1 MKDARYT
8 VVRKGTSLV
17 LAATLATGMVP
28 AIALAQDAGN
38 GAAPVAVQAENG
50 FVPVEGKVYTVQ
62 VNWLKADSDSSSMMG
77 AYFSTTAKAVYQNGK
92 YAVSLIANENGK
104 NTGVKLISGGSELPY
119 VDNSDGTRT
128 FTVSTLKLDALTF
141 QVTVPG
147 MPFSPSARAVFDA
160 STIDEGVDIPSHEDA
175 FTLYFKGS
183 KYDTSRSFN
192 DKVKVT
198 ASNGSYVVELTAK
211 SLGEGN
217 TLGDVTY
224 QGKKV
229 AKTVNEDGSATYSIP
244 VSSITDTYDITFGY
258 TVNIPNRGTVTNLHP
273 FQLVVGNAAP
283 NVSFVDRTGLTSEIV
298 KAEAVEQGN
307 KTDEAF
313 AALQQAIADA
323 YATVDA
329 ADATDASIAAGAKAI
344 AAAVDAFSTSADKT
358 DPGQD
363 EQIVDKTALNAAI
376 AAAKAIEKGNK
387 TDEAFAVLKEA
398 IATAEKAAA
407 NDKIPQA
414 GVDAVTEQLKAAIE
428 TFNTSKDAETPA
440 PTPSEEETVTTADD
454 FKLVA
459 GKGYALPVAFVNATT
474 GGQSAAASF
483 MEASATV
490 VYADGA
496 YSVTVTPNAQGK
508 QFLTAMTYGGKSAVQ
523 NADGS
528 FTVSGVSAINKD
540 ITVSVTMPAGT
551 VDMGIRLDTSS
562 LPAASGDPV
571 TPDPVT
577 PDPVTPSGNE
587 GSGTATP
594 EATGQ
599 KAEQGFQVGHTYQ
612 VPASWLKHNSTEES
626 MAAKYFGDTAL
637 VRPQSDGTFKV
648 SFSATSEG
656 ANHII
661 SLAYN
666 GSDLAK
672 SGNQYT
678 VSIPK
683 ADSDTVVP
691 ISMTIKEME
700 QLGGGAQVADMH
712 LKLSQAKDLGTGQD
726 NMVASSSKILNQ
738 TSGNAA
744 ASSSKV
750 LSQTGDNAAGV
761 AGAAAAVSLAAAGAA
776 AVARRRGEQR

>member
-1 MKDARYT
+1 MGKVRHT

-28 AIALAQDAGN
+28 ALALAQDAGS
-38 GAAPVAVQAENG
+38 GDALVAEQAENG
-50 FVPVEGKVYTVQ
+50 FTPVEGTVYTVQ
-62 VNWLKADSDSSSMMG
+62 VKWLKADSDSSSMMG

-92 YAVSLIANENGK
+92 YAVSLTANESGK
-104 NTGVKLISGGSELPY
+104 EMGVKLISGGSELPY

-128 FTVSTLKLDALTF
+128 FTVSALKLDALTF
-141 QVTVPG
+141 QVTAPG
-147 MPFSPSARAVFDA
+147 MPMTPSARAVFDT
-160 STIDEGVDIPSHEDA
+160 SSIDEGVDIPPYEDA

-183 KYDTSRSFN
+183 KYDTSRSFS
-192 DKVKVT
+192 DEVKVT
-198 ASNGSYVVELTAK
+198 ASNGSYVIELTAK

-244 VSSITDTYDITFGY
+244 VSSITDTHDITFGY
-258 TVNIPNRGTVTNLHP
+258 TVSIPNRGTMTNLHP
-273 FQLVVGNAAP
+273 FQLVVGNATP

-298 KAEAVEQGN
+298 KAEAVEQGS

-313 AALQQAIADA
+313 SALQQAIADA

-329 ADATDASIAAGAKAI
+329 ADATDASIAAGVKAI
-344 AAAVDAFSTSADKT
+344 TGAVEAFNTSADKA

-363 EQIVDKTALNAAI
+363 EQKVDKTLLNQKI
-376 AAAKAIEKGNK
+376 ADAKAIEQGNK
-387 TDEAFAVLKEA
+387 TDEAFKALQEA

-414 GVDAVTEQLKAAIE
+414 GVDAVTEQLQKAIDA
-428 TFNTSKDAETPA
+428 FNTSKDAEAPA
-440 PTPSEEETVTTADD
+440 PTPSEDQAVTTADG

-459 GKGYALPVAFVNATT
+459 GKEYALPVSFVNATT
-474 GGQSAAASF
+474 GEQSTAANF
-483 MEASATV
+483 MEATATV
-490 VYADGA
+490 SYADGS

-528 FTVSGVSAINKD
+528 FTISGVPAINKD
-540 ITVSVTMPAGT
+540 ITVSVTMPGGT
-551 VDMGIRLDTSS
+551 VDMGVRLDTTS
-562 LPAASGDPV
+562 LPTASGEPV
-571 TPDPVT
+571 TPQPPANNNNGSNGNNDGGATTDP
-577 PDPVTPSGNE
+577 N
-587 GSGTATP
+587 
-594 EATGQ
+594 GQ
-599 KAEQGFQVGHTYQ
+599 QAEQGFQVGHTYQ

-700 QLGGGAQVADMH
+700 QLGGGAQIADMY
-712 LKLSQAKDLGTGQD
+712 LKLSQAKDLGAGQD
-726 NMVASSSKILNQ
+726 NVVASSNKI
-738 TSGNAA
+738 
-744 ASSSKV
+744 
-750 LSQTGDNAAGV
+750 LSQTGDNVAGV
-761 AGAAAAVSLAAAGAA
+761 AGAAAVAAVAAGAA
-776 AVARRRGEQR
+776 VVARRRMQRR

>member
-1 MKDARYT
+1 MGKVRYT

-28 AIALAQDAGN
+28 ALALAQDAGN
-38 GAAPVAVQAENG
+38 GDAPVAVQTKNG
-50 FVPVEGKVYTVQ
+50 FTPVEGTVYTVQ
-62 VNWLKADSDSSSMMG
+62 VKWLKADSDSSSMMG

-92 YAVSLIANENGK
+92 YAVSLTANESGK
-104 NTGVKLISGGSELPY
+104 EMGVKLISGGSELPY
-119 VDNSDGTRT
+119 VDNSDGTRI
-128 FTVSTLKLDALTF
+128 FTVSALKLDALTF
-141 QVTVPG
+141 QVTAPG
-147 MPFSPSARAVFDA
+147 MPMTPSARAVFDT
-160 STIDEGVDIPSHEDA
+160 SSIDEGVDIPPYEDA

-183 KYDTSRSFN
+183 KYDTSRSFS
-192 DKVKVT
+192 DEAKVT
-198 ASNGSYVVELTAK
+198 ASNGSYVIELTAK

-244 VSSITDTYDITFGY
+244 VSSITDTHDITFGY
-258 TVNIPNRGTVTNLHP
+258 TVSIPNRGTMTNLHP
-273 FQLVVGNAAP
+273 FQLVVGNATP

-298 KAEAVEQGN
+298 KAEAVEQGS

-313 AALQQAIADA
+313 SALQQAIADA

-329 ADATDASIAAGAKAI
+329 ADATDASIAAGVKAI
-344 AAAVDAFSTSADKT
+344 TGAVEAFSTSADKA

-363 EQIVDKTALNAAI
+363 EQKVDKTLLNQKI
-376 AAAKAIEKGNK
+376 ADAKAIEQGNK
-387 TDEAFAVLKEA
+387 TDEAFKALQEA

-414 GVDAVTEQLKAAIE
+414 GVDAVTEQLQKAIDA
-428 TFNTSKDAETPA
+428 FNTSKDAEAPA
-440 PTPSEEETVTTADD
+440 PTPSEDQAVTTADG

-459 GKGYALPVAFVNATT
+459 GKEYALPVSFVNATT
-474 GGQSAAASF
+474 GEQSTAANF
-483 MEASATV
+483 MEATATV
-490 VYADGA
+490 SYADGS

-528 FTVSGVSAINKD
+528 FTISGVPAINKD
-540 ITVSVTMPAGT
+540 ITVSVTMPGGT
-551 VDMGIRLDTSS
+551 VDMGVRLDTTS
-562 LPAASGDPV
+562 LPTASGEPV
-571 TPDPVT
+571 TPQPPANNNNGSNGNNDGGATTDP
-577 PDPVTPSGNE
+577 N
-587 GSGTATP
+587 
-594 EATGQ
+594 GQ
-599 KAEQGFQVGHTYQ
+599 QAEQGFQVGHTYQ

-700 QLGGGAQVADMH
+700 QLGGGAQIADMY
-712 LKLSQAKDLGTGQD
+712 LKLSQAKDLGAGQD
-726 NMVASSSKILNQ
+726 NVVASSNKI
-738 TSGNAA
+738 
-744 ASSSKV
+744 
-750 LSQTGDNAAGV
+750 LSQTGDNVAGV
-761 AGAAAAVSLAAAGAA
+761 VGAA
-776 AVARRRGEQR
+776 AVAAVAAGAAVVARRRMQRR

>member
-1 MKDARYT
+1 MSRRYPLASLLGPVCGAWQEADFGIGRNGMGKVRYT

-28 AIALAQDAGN
+28 ALALAQDAGN
-38 GAAPVAVQAENG
+38 GAAPVAAQAENG
-50 FVPVEGKVYTVQ
+50 FTPVEGTVYTVQ
-62 VNWLKADSDSSSMMG
+62 VKWLKADSDSSSMMG

-92 YAVSLIANENGK
+92 YAVSLTANESGK
-104 NTGVKLISGGSELPY
+104 NMGVKLISGGSELPY

-128 FTVSTLKLDALTF
+128 FTVSALKLDALTF

-147 MPFSPSARAVFDA
+147 MPMTPSARAVFDT
-160 STIDEGVDIPSHEDA
+160 SSIGEGVDIPSYEDA

-183 KYDTSRSFN
+183 KYDISRSFS

-198 ASNGSYVVELTAK
+198 ASNGSYIIELTAK

-258 TVNIPNRGTVTNLHP
+258 TVSIPNRGTMTNLHP

-298 KAEAVEQGN
+298 KAEAVEQGS
-307 KTDEAF
+307 KTDKAF
-313 AALQQAIADA
+313 SALQQAIADA

-329 ADATDASIAAGAKAI
+329 ADATDASIAAGVKAI
-344 AAAVDAFSTSADKT
+344 TGAV
-358 DPGQD
+358 
-363 EQIVDKTALNAAI
+363 
-376 AAAKAIEKGNK
+376 
-387 TDEAFAVLKEA
+387 EA
-398 IATAEKAAA
+398 
-407 NDKIPQA
+407 
-414 GVDAVTEQLKAAIE
+414 
-428 TFNTSKDAETPA
+428 FNTSKDAEAPA
-440 PTPSEEETVTTADD
+440 PTPSDDQTVTTADG

-459 GKGYALPVAFVNATT
+459 GKEYALPVSFVNATT
-474 GGQSAAASF
+474 GEQSTAANF
-483 MEASATV
+483 MEATATV
-490 VYADGA
+490 SYADGS

-528 FTVSGVSAINKD
+528 FTISGVPAINKD
-540 ITVSVTMPAGT
+540 ITVSVTMPGGT
-551 VDMGIRLDTSS
+551 VDMGVRLDTTS
-562 LPAASGDPV
+562 LPTASGEPV
-571 TPDPVT
+571 TPQPPVSNNNGSNGNNDGGATTDPN
-577 PDPVTPSGNE
+577 GR
-587 GSGTATP
+587 
-594 EATGQ
+594 Q
-599 KAEQGFQVGHTYQ
+599 AEQGFQVGHTYQ

-700 QLGGGAQVADMH
+700 QLGGGAQIADMH

-726 NMVASSSKILNQ
+726 NAVASSSKIL
-738 TSGNAA
+738 
-744 ASSSKV
+744 
-750 LSQTGDNAAGV
+750 SQTGDNVAGV
-761 AGAAAAVSLAAAGAA
+761 AGVAAVAAVAAGAA
-776 AVARRRGEQR
+776 VVARRRMQRR

>member
-1 MKDARYT
+1 MT
-8 VVRKGTSLV
+8 
-17 LAATLATGMVP
+17 
-28 AIALAQDAGN
+28 
-38 GAAPVAVQAENG
+38 
-50 FVPVEGKVYTVQ
+50 
-62 VNWLKADSDSSSMMG
+62 
-77 AYFSTTAKAVYQNGK
+77 
-92 YAVSLIANENGK
+92 
-104 NTGVKLISGGSELPY
+104 
-119 VDNSDGTRT
+119 
-128 FTVSTLKLDALTF
+128 
-141 QVTVPG
+141 
-147 MPFSPSARAVFDA
+147 PSARAVFDT
-160 STIDEGVDIPSHEDA
+160 SSIDEGVDIPPYEDA

-183 KYDTSRSFN
+183 KYDTSRSFS
-192 DKVKVT
+192 DEVKVT
-198 ASNGSYVVELTAK
+198 ASNGSYVIELTAK

-258 TVNIPNRGTVTNLHP
+258 TVNMGPRGTMTNLHP
-273 FQLVVGNAAP
+273 FQLVVGNATP

-298 KAEAVEQGN
+298 KAEAVEQGS

-313 AALQQAIADA
+313 SALQRAIADA

-329 ADATDASIAAGAKAI
+329 ADATDASIAAGVKAI
-344 AAAVDAFSTSADKT
+344 TGAVEAFNTSADKA

-363 EQIVDKTALNAAI
+363 EQKVDKTLLNQKI
-376 AAAKAIEKGNK
+376 ADAKAIEQGNK
-387 TDEAFAVLKEA
+387 TDEAFKALQEA

-414 GVDAVTEQLKAAIE
+414 GVDAVTEQLQKAIDA
-428 TFNTSKDAETPA
+428 FSTSKDAEAPA
-440 PTPSEEETVTTADD
+440 PTPSDDQAVTTADG

-459 GKGYALPVAFVNATT
+459 GKEYALPVSFINATT
-474 GGQSAAASF
+474 GEQSTAANF
-483 MEASATV
+483 MEATATV
-490 VYADGA
+490 SYADGSYA
-496 YSVTVTPNAQGK
+496 VTVTPNAQGK

-528 FTVSGVSAINKD
+528 FTISGVPAINKD
-540 ITVSVTMPAGT
+540 ITVSVTMPGGT
-551 VDMGIRLDTSS
+551 VDMGVRLDTAS
-562 LPAASGDPV
+562 LPTASGEPV
-571 TPDPVT
+571 TPQPPASNNGSNGNNDGGATTDP
-577 PDPVTPSGNE
+577 N
-587 GSGTATP
+587 
-594 EATGQ
+594 GQ
-599 KAEQGFQVGHTYQ
+599 QAEQGFQVGHTYQ

-656 ANHII
+656 ASHII

-700 QLGGGAQVADMH
+700 QLGGGAQIADMH

-726 NMVASSSKILNQ
+726 NVVASSNKI
-738 TSGNAA
+738 
-744 ASSSKV
+744 
-750 LSQTGDNAAGV
+750 LSQTGDNVAGV
-761 AGAAAAVSLAAAGAA
+761 AATAAVAAVAAGAA
-776 AVARRRGEQR
+776 VVARRRMQRR

>member
-1 MKDARYT
+1 MGKVRYT

-28 AIALAQDAGN
+28 ALALAQDAGS
-38 GAAPVAVQAENG
+38 GDALVAEQAENG
-50 FVPVEGKVYTVQ
+50 FTPVEGTVYTVQ
-62 VNWLKADSDSSSMMG
+62 VKWLKADSDSSSMMG

-92 YAVSLIANENGK
+92 YAVSLTANESGK
-104 NTGVKLISGGSELPY
+104 EMGVKLISGGSELPY

-128 FTVSTLKLDALTF
+128 FTVSALKLDALTF
-141 QVTVPG
+141 QVTAPG
-147 MPFSPSARAVFDA
+147 MPMTPSARAVFDT
-160 STIDEGVDIPSHEDA
+160 SSIDEGVDIPPYEDA

-183 KYDTSRSFN
+183 KYDTSRSFS
-192 DKVKVT
+192 DEVKVI
-198 ASNGSYVVELTAK
+198 ASNGSYVIELTAK

-244 VSSITDTYDITFGY
+244 VSSITETYDITFGY
-258 TVNIPNRGTVTNLHP
+258 TVSIPNRGTMTNLHP
-273 FQLVVGNAAP
+273 FQLVVGNATP

-298 KAEAVEQGN
+298 KAEAVEQGS

-313 AALQQAIADA
+313 SALQRAIADA

-329 ADATDASIAAGAKAI
+329 ADATDASIAAGVKAI
-344 AAAVDAFSTSADKT
+344 TGAVEAFNTSADKA

-363 EQIVDKTALNAAI
+363 EQKVDKTLLNQKI
-376 AAAKAIEKGNK
+376 ADAKAIEQGNK
-387 TDEAFAVLKEA
+387 TDEAFKALQEA

-414 GVDAVTEQLKAAIE
+414 GVDAVTEQLQKAIDA
-428 TFNTSKDAETPA
+428 FSTSKDAEAPA
-440 PTPSEEETVTTADD
+440 PTPSDDQAVTTADG

-459 GKGYALPVAFVNATT
+459 GKEYALPVSFINATT
-474 GGQSAAASF
+474 GEQSTAANF
-483 MEASATV
+483 MEATATV
-490 VYADGA
+490 SYADGSYA
-496 YSVTVTPNAQGK
+496 VTVTPNAQGK
-508 QFLTAMTYGGKSAVQ
+508 QFLTAMTYGGKTAVQ

-528 FTVSGVSAINKD
+528 FTISGVPAINKD
-540 ITVSVTMPAGT
+540 ITVSVTMPGGT
-551 VDMGIRLDTSS
+551 VDMGVRLDTAS
-562 LPAASGDPV
+562 LPTASGEPV
-571 TPDPVT
+571 TPQPPASNNGSNGNNDGGATTDP
-577 PDPVTPSGNE
+577 N
-587 GSGTATP
+587 
-594 EATGQ
+594 GQ
-599 KAEQGFQVGHTYQ
+599 QAEQGFQVGHTYQ

-656 ANHII
+656 ASHII

-700 QLGGGAQVADMH
+700 QLGGGAQIADMH

-726 NMVASSSKILNQ
+726 NVVAFSNKI
-738 TSGNAA
+738 
-744 ASSSKV
+744 
-750 LSQTGDNAAGV
+750 LSQTGDNVAGV
-761 AGAAAAVSLAAAGAA
+761 AGAAAVAAVAAGAA
-776 AVARRRGEQR
+776 VVARRRMQRR

>member
-1 MKDARYT
+1 MGKVRYT

-28 AIALAQDAGN
+28 ALALAQDAGN
-38 GAAPVAVQAENG
+38 GAAPVAAQAENG
-50 FVPVEGKVYTVQ
+50 FTPVEGTVYTVQ
-62 VNWLKADSDSSSMMG
+62 VKWLKADSDSSSMMG

-92 YAVSLIANENGK
+92 YAVSLTANESGK
-104 NTGVKLISGGSELPY
+104 NMGVKLISGGSELPY

-128 FTVSTLKLDALTF
+128 FTVSALKLDALTF

-147 MPFSPSARAVFDA
+147 MPMTPSARAVFDT
-160 STIDEGVDIPSHEDA
+160 SSIDEGVDIPSYEDA

-183 KYDTSRSFN
+183 KYDVSRSFS

-198 ASNGSYVVELTAK
+198 ASNGSYIIELTAK

-258 TVNIPNRGTVTNLHP
+258 TVNMGPRGTMTNLHP
-273 FQLVVGNAAP
+273 FQLVVGNATP

-298 KAEAVEQGN
+298 KAEAVEQGS
-307 KTDEAF
+307 KTDKAF
-313 AALQQAIADA
+313 SALQQAIADA

-329 ADATDASIAAGAKAI
+329 ADATDASIAAGVKAI
-344 AAAVDAFSTSADKT
+344 TGAV
-358 DPGQD
+358 
-363 EQIVDKTALNAAI
+363 
-376 AAAKAIEKGNK
+376 
-387 TDEAFAVLKEA
+387 EA
-398 IATAEKAAA
+398 
-407 NDKIPQA
+407 
-414 GVDAVTEQLKAAIE
+414 
-428 TFNTSKDAETPA
+428 FNTSKVAEAPA
-440 PTPSEEETVTTADD
+440 PTPSEDQTVTTADG

-459 GKGYALPVAFVNATT
+459 GKEYALPVSFVNATT
-474 GGQSAAASF
+474 GERSTAANF
-483 MEASATV
+483 MEATATV
-490 VYADGA
+490 SYADGS

-528 FTVSGVSAINKD
+528 FTISGVPAINKD
-540 ITVSVTMPAGT
+540 ITVSVTMPGGT
-551 VDMGIRLDTSS
+551 VDMGVRLDTTS
-562 LPAASGDPV
+562 LPTASGEPV
-571 TPDPVT
+571 TPQPPANNNNGGNNGGGATTDPN
-577 PDPVTPSGNE
+577 GR
-587 GSGTATP
+587 
-594 EATGQ
+594 Q
-599 KAEQGFQVGHTYQ
+599 AEQGFQVGHTYQ

-700 QLGGGAQVADMH
+700 QLGGGAQIADMH

-726 NMVASSSKILNQ
+726 NAVASSSKIL
-738 TSGNAA
+738 
-744 ASSSKV
+744 
-750 LSQTGDNAAGV
+750 SQTGDNVAGV
-761 AGAAAAVSLAAAGAA
+761 AGAAAVAAVAAGAA
-776 AVARRRGEQR
+776 VVARRRMQRR

>member
-1 MKDARYT
+1 MGKVRYA

-28 AIALAQDAGN
+28 ALALAQDAGS
-38 GAAPVAVQAENG
+38 GDALVAEQAENG
-50 FVPVEGKVYTVQ
+50 FTPVEGTVYTVQ
-62 VNWLKADSDSSSMMG
+62 VKWLKADSDSSSMMG

-92 YAVSLIANENGK
+92 YAVSLTANESGK
-104 NTGVKLISGGSELPY
+104 EMGVKLISGGSELPY

-128 FTVSTLKLDALTF
+128 FTVSALKLDALTF
-141 QVTVPG
+141 QVTAPG
-147 MPFSPSARAVFDA
+147 MPMTPSARAVFDT
-160 STIDEGVDIPSHEDA
+160 SSIDEGVDIPPYEDA

-183 KYDTSRSFN
+183 KYDTSRSFS
-192 DKVKVT
+192 DEVKVT
-198 ASNGSYVVELTAK
+198 ASNGSYVIELTAK

-244 VSSITDTYDITFGY
+244 VSSITDTYGITFGY
-258 TVNIPNRGTVTNLHP
+258 TVSVPNRGTMTNLHP
-273 FQLVVGNAAP
+273 FQLVVGNATP

-298 KAEAVEQGN
+298 KAEAVEQGS

-313 AALQQAIADA
+313 SALQQAIADA

-329 ADATDASIAAGAKAI
+329 ADATDASIAAGVKAI
-344 AAAVDAFSTSADKT
+344 TGAVEAFNTSADKA

-363 EQIVDKTALNAAI
+363 EQKVDKTLLNQKI
-376 AAAKAIEKGNK
+376 ADAKAIEQGNK
-387 TDEAFAVLKEA
+387 TDEAFKALQEA

-414 GVDAVTEQLKAAIE
+414 GVDAVTEQLQKAIDA
-428 TFNTSKDAETPA
+428 FNTSKDAEAPA
-440 PTPSEEETVTTADD
+440 PTPSEDQAVTTADG

-459 GKGYALPVAFVNATT
+459 GKEYALPVSFINATT
-474 GGQSAAASF
+474 GEQSTAANF
-483 MEASATV
+483 MEATATV
-490 VYADGA
+490 SYADGS

-508 QFLTAMTYGGKSAVQ
+508 QFLTAMTYGGKAAVQ

-528 FTVSGVSAINKD
+528 FTISGVPAINKD
-540 ITVSVTMPAGT
+540 ITVSVTMPGGT
-551 VDMGIRLDTSS
+551 VDMGVRLDTTS
-562 LPAASGDPV
+562 LPTASGEPV
-571 TPDPVT
+571 TPQPPANNNGSNGNNDGGATTDP
-577 PDPVTPSGNE
+577 N
-587 GSGTATP
+587 
-594 EATGQ
+594 GQ
-599 KAEQGFQVGHTYQ
+599 QAEQGFQVGHTYQ

-700 QLGGGAQVADMH
+700 QLGGGAQIADMH

-726 NMVASSSKILNQ
+726 NVVASSNKI
-738 TSGNAA
+738 
-744 ASSSKV
+744 
-750 LSQTGDNAAGV
+750 LSQTGDNVAGV
-761 AGAAAAVSLAAAGAA
+761 AGAAAVAAVAAGAA
-776 AVARRRGEQR
+776 VVARRRMQRR

>member
-1 MKDARYT
+1 MGKVRYT

-28 AIALAQDAGN
+28 ALALAQDAGN
-38 GAAPVAVQAENG
+38 GDAPAAVQTENG
-50 FVPVEGKVYTVQ
+50 FTPVEGTVYTVQ
-62 VNWLKADSDSSSMMG
+62 GKWLKADSDSSSMMG

-92 YAVSLIANENGK
+92 YAVSLTANESGK
-104 NTGVKLISGGSELPY
+104 EMGVKLISGGSELPY

-128 FTVSTLKLDALTF
+128 FTVSALKLDALTF
-141 QVTVPG
+141 QVTAPG
-147 MPFSPSARAVFDA
+147 MPMTPSARAVFDT
-160 STIDEGVDIPSHEDA
+160 SSIDEGVDVPPYEDA

-183 KYDTSRSFN
+183 KYDTSRSFS
-192 DKVKVT
+192 DEVKVT
-198 ASNGSYVVELTAK
+198 ASNGSYVIELTAK

-258 TVNIPNRGTVTNLHP
+258 TVNMGPRGTMTNLHP
-273 FQLVVGNAAP
+273 FQLVVGNATP

-298 KAEAVEQGN
+298 KAEAVEQGS

-313 AALQQAIADA
+313 SALQRAIADA

-329 ADATDASIAAGAKAI
+329 ADATDASIAAGVKAI
-344 AAAVDAFSTSADKT
+344 TGAVEAFNTSADKA

-363 EQIVDKTALNAAI
+363 EQKVDKTLLNQKI
-376 AAAKAIEKGNK
+376 ADAKAIEQGNK
-387 TDEAFAVLKEA
+387 TDEAFKALQEA

-414 GVDAVTEQLKAAIE
+414 GVDAVTEQLQKAIDA
-428 TFNTSKDAETPA
+428 FSTSKDAEAPA
-440 PTPSEEETVTTADD
+440 PTPSDDQAVTTADG

-459 GKGYALPVAFVNATT
+459 GKEYALPVSFINATT
-474 GGQSAAASF
+474 GEQSTAANF
-483 MEASATV
+483 MEATATV
-490 VYADGA
+490 SYADGSYA
-496 YSVTVTPNAQGK
+496 VTVTPNAQGK

-528 FTVSGVSAINKD
+528 FTISGVPAINKD
-540 ITVSVTMPAGT
+540 ITVSVTMPGGT
-551 VDMGIRLDTSS
+551 VDMGVRLDTAS
-562 LPAASGDPV
+562 LPTASGEPV
-571 TPDPVT
+571 TPQPPANNNNGSNGNNDGGATTDP
-577 PDPVTPSGNE
+577 N
-587 GSGTATP
+587 
-594 EATGQ
+594 GQ
-599 KAEQGFQVGHTYQ
+599 QVEQGFQVGHTYQ

-700 QLGGGAQVADMH
+700 QLGGGAQIADMH

-726 NMVASSSKILNQ
+726 NVVASSNKI
-738 TSGNAA
+738 
-744 ASSSKV
+744 
-750 LSQTGDNAAGV
+750 LSQTGDNVAGV
-761 AGAAAAVSLAAAGAA
+761 AGAAAVAAVAAGAA
-776 AVARRRGEQR
+776 VVARRRMQRR

>member
-1 MKDARYT
+1 MGKVRYT

-28 AIALAQDAGN
+28 ALALAQDAGN
-38 GAAPVAVQAENG
+38 GAAPVAAQAENG
-50 FVPVEGKVYTVQ
+50 FTPVEGTVYTVQ
-62 VNWLKADSDSSSMMG
+62 VKWLKADSDSSSMMG

-92 YAVSLIANENGK
+92 YAVSLTANESGK
-104 NTGVKLISGGSELPY
+104 NMGVKLISGGSELPY

-128 FTVSTLKLDALTF
+128 FTVSALKLDALTF

-147 MPFSPSARAVFDA
+147 MPMTPSARAVFDT
-160 STIDEGVDIPSHEDA
+160 SSIDEGVDIPSYEDA

-183 KYDTSRSFN
+183 KYDVSRSFS

-198 ASNGSYVVELTAK
+198 ASNGSYIIELTAK

-258 TVNIPNRGTVTNLHP
+258 TVSIPNRGTMTNLHP

-298 KAEAVEQGN
+298 KAEAVEQGS
-307 KTDEAF
+307 KTDKAF
-313 AALQQAIADA
+313 SALQQAIADA

-329 ADATDASIAAGAKAI
+329 ADATDASIAAGVKAI
-344 AAAVDAFSTSADKT
+344 TGAV
-358 DPGQD
+358 
-363 EQIVDKTALNAAI
+363 
-376 AAAKAIEKGNK
+376 
-387 TDEAFAVLKEA
+387 EA
-398 IATAEKAAA
+398 
-407 NDKIPQA
+407 
-414 GVDAVTEQLKAAIE
+414 
-428 TFNTSKDAETPA
+428 FNTSKVAEAPA
-440 PTPSEEETVTTADD
+440 PTPSEDQTVTTADG

-459 GKGYALPVAFVNATT
+459 GKEYALPVSFVNATT
-474 GGQSAAASF
+474 GEQSTAANF
-483 MEASATV
+483 MEATATV
-490 VYADGA
+490 SYADGS

-528 FTVSGVSAINKD
+528 FTISGVPAINKD
-540 ITVSVTMPAGT
+540 ITVSVTMPGGT
-551 VDMGIRLDTSS
+551 VDMGVRLDTTS
-562 LPAASGDPV
+562 LPTASGEPV
-571 TPDPVT
+571 TPQPPANNNNGGNNGGGATTDPN
-577 PDPVTPSGNE
+577 GR
-587 GSGTATP
+587 
-594 EATGQ
+594 Q
-599 KAEQGFQVGHTYQ
+599 AEQGFQVGHTYQ

-700 QLGGGAQVADMH
+700 QLGGGAQIADMH

-726 NMVASSSKILNQ
+726 NAVASSSKIL
-738 TSGNAA
+738 
-744 ASSSKV
+744 
-750 LSQTGDNAAGV
+750 SQTGDNVAGV
-761 AGAAAAVSLAAAGAA
+761 AGVAAVAAVAAGAA
-776 AVARRRGEQR
+776 VVARRRMRRR

>member
-1 MKDARYT
+1 MGKVRYT

-28 AIALAQDAGN
+28 ALALAQDAGN
-38 GAAPVAVQAENG
+38 GDAPVAVQTENG
-50 FVPVEGKVYTVQ
+50 FTPVEGTVYTVQ
-62 VNWLKADSDSSSMMG
+62 VKWLKADSDSSSMMG

-92 YAVSLIANENGK
+92 YAVSLTANESGK
-104 NTGVKLISGGSELPY
+104 EMGVKLISGGSELPY

-128 FTVSTLKLDALTF
+128 FTVSALKLDALTF
-141 QVTVPG
+141 QVTAPG
-147 MPFSPSARAVFDA
+147 MPMTPSARAVFDT
-160 STIDEGVDIPSHEDA
+160 SSIDEGVDIPPYEDA

-183 KYDTSRSFN
+183 KYDTSRSFS
-192 DKVKVT
+192 DEVKMT
-198 ASNGSYVVELTAK
+198 ASNGSYVIELTAK

-244 VSSITDTYDITFGY
+244 VSSITDTHDITFGY
-258 TVNIPNRGTVTNLHP
+258 TVSIPNRGTMTNLHP
-273 FQLVVGNAAP
+273 FQLVVGNATP

-298 KAEAVEQGN
+298 KAEAVEQGS

-313 AALQQAIADA
+313 SALQQAIADA

-329 ADATDASIAAGAKAI
+329 ADATDASIAAAVKAI
-344 AAAVDAFSTSADKT
+344 TGAVEAFNTSADKA

-363 EQIVDKTALNAAI
+363 EQKVDKTLLNQKI
-376 AAAKAIEKGNK
+376 ADAKAIEQGNK
-387 TDEAFAVLKEA
+387 TDEAFKALQEA

-414 GVDAVTEQLKAAIE
+414 GVDAVTEQLKAAID
-428 TFNTSKDAETPA
+428 TFNTSKDAEAPA
-440 PTPSEEETVTTADD
+440 PTPSEEQAVTTTDG

-459 GKGYALPVAFVNATT
+459 GKEYTLPVSFINATT
-474 GGQSAAASF
+474 GEQSTAANF
-483 MEASATV
+483 MEAAATV
-490 VYADGA
+490 SYADGSYA
-496 YSVTVTPNAQGK
+496 VTVTPNAQGK

-528 FTVSGVSAINKD
+528 STISGVPAINKD
-540 ITVSVTMPAGT
+540 ITVSVTMPGGT
-551 VDMGIRLDTSS
+551 VDMGVRLDTTS
-562 LPAASGDPV
+562 LPTASGEPV
-571 TPDPVT
+571 TPQPPANNNNGSNGNNDGGATTDP
-577 PDPVTPSGNE
+577 N
-587 GSGTATP
+587 
-594 EATGQ
+594 GQ
-599 KAEQGFQVGHTYQ
+599 QVEQGFQVGHTYQ

-700 QLGGGAQVADMH
+700 QLGGGAQIADMH

-726 NMVASSSKILNQ
+726 NVVASSNKI
-738 TSGNAA
+738 
-744 ASSSKV
+744 
-750 LSQTGDNAAGV
+750 LSQTGDNV
-761 AGAAAAVSLAAAGAA
+761 ASVAGAA
-776 AVARRRGEQR
+776 AVAAVAAGAAVVARRRMQRR

>member
-1 MKDARYT
+1 MGKVRYT

-28 AIALAQDAGN
+28 ALALAQDAGS
-38 GAAPVAVQAENG
+38 GDALVAEQAENG
-50 FVPVEGKVYTVQ
+50 FTPVEGTVYTVQ
-62 VNWLKADSDSSSMMG
+62 VKWLKADSDSSSMMG

-92 YAVSLIANENGK
+92 YAVSLTANESGK
-104 NTGVKLISGGSELPY
+104 EMGVKLISGGSELPY

-128 FTVSTLKLDALTF
+128 FTVSALKLDALTF
-141 QVTVPG
+141 QVTAPG
-147 MPFSPSARAVFDA
+147 MPMTPSARAVFDT
-160 STIDEGVDIPSHEDA
+160 SSIDEGVDIPPYEDA

-183 KYDTSRSFN
+183 KYDTSRSFS
-192 DKVKVT
+192 DEVKVI
-198 ASNGSYVVELTAK
+198 ASNGSYVIELTAK

-244 VSSITDTYDITFGY
+244 VSSITETYDITFGY
-258 TVNIPNRGTVTNLHP
+258 TVSIPNRGTMTNLHP
-273 FQLVVGNAAP
+273 FQLVVGNATP

-298 KAEAVEQGN
+298 KAEAVEQGS

-313 AALQQAIADA
+313 SALQRAIADA

-329 ADATDASIAAGAKAI
+329 ADATDASIAAGVKAI
-344 AAAVDAFSTSADKT
+344 TGAVEAFNTSADKA

-363 EQIVDKTALNAAI
+363 EQKVDKTLLNQKI
-376 AAAKAIEKGNK
+376 ADAKAIEQGNK
-387 TDEAFAVLKEA
+387 TDEAFKALQEA

-414 GVDAVTEQLKAAIE
+414 GVDAVTEQLQKAIDA
-428 TFNTSKDAETPA
+428 FSTSKDAEAPA
-440 PTPSEEETVTTADD
+440 PTPSDDQAVTTADG

-459 GKGYALPVAFVNATT
+459 GKEYALPVSFINATT
-474 GGQSAAASF
+474 GEQSTAANF
-483 MEASATV
+483 MEATATV
-490 VYADGA
+490 SYADGSYA
-496 YSVTVTPNAQGK
+496 VTVTPNAQGK

-528 FTVSGVSAINKD
+528 FTISGVPAINKD
-540 ITVSVTMPAGT
+540 ITVSVTMPGGT
-551 VDMGIRLDTSS
+551 VDMGVRLDTAS
-562 LPAASGDPV
+562 LPTASGEPV
-571 TPDPVT
+571 TPQPPASNNGSNGNNDGGATTDP
-577 PDPVTPSGNE
+577 N
-587 GSGTATP
+587 
-594 EATGQ
+594 GQ
-599 KAEQGFQVGHTYQ
+599 QAEQGFQVGHTYQ

-626 MAAKYFGDTAL
+626 MAAKYFGGTAL

-700 QLGGGAQVADMH
+700 QLGGGAQIADMH

-726 NMVASSSKILNQ
+726 NVVASSNKI
-738 TSGNAA
+738 
-744 ASSSKV
+744 
-750 LSQTGDNAAGV
+750 LSQTGDNVAGV
-761 AGAAAAVSLAAAGAA
+761 AGAAAVAAVAAGAA
-776 AVARRRGEQR
+776 VVARRRMQRR

>member
-1 MKDARYT
+1 MGKVRYT

-28 AIALAQDAGN
+28 ALALAQDAGN
-38 GAAPVAVQAENG
+38 GDAPAAVQTENG
-50 FVPVEGKVYTVQ
+50 FTPVEGTVYTVQ
-62 VNWLKADSDSSSMMG
+62 VKWLKADSDSSSMMG

-92 YAVSLIANENGK
+92 YAVSLTANESGK
-104 NTGVKLISGGSELPY
+104 EMGVKLISGGSELPY

-128 FTVSTLKLDALTF
+128 FTVSALKLDALTF
-141 QVTVPG
+141 QVTAPG
-147 MPFSPSARAVFDA
+147 MPMTPSARAVFDT
-160 STIDEGVDIPSHEDA
+160 SSIDEGVDVPPYEDA

-183 KYDTSRSFN
+183 KYDTSRSFS
-192 DKVKVT
+192 DEVKVT
-198 ASNGSYVVELTAK
+198 ASNGSYVIELTAK

-258 TVNIPNRGTVTNLHP
+258 TVSIPNRGTMTNLHP
-273 FQLVVGNAAP
+273 FQLVVGNATP

-298 KAEAVEQGN
+298 KAEAVEQGS

-313 AALQQAIADA
+313 SALQQAIADA

-329 ADATDASIAAGAKAI
+329 ADATDASIAAGVKAI
-344 AAAVDAFSTSADKT
+344 TGAVEAFNTSADKA

-363 EQIVDKTALNAAI
+363 EQKVDKTLLNQKI
-376 AAAKAIEKGNK
+376 ADAKAIEQGNK
-387 TDEAFAVLKEA
+387 TDEAFKALQEA

-414 GVDAVTEQLKAAIE
+414 GVDAVTEQLQKAIDAFSI
-428 TFNTSKDAETPA
+428 SKDAEAPA
-440 PTPSEEETVTTADD
+440 PTPSEDQAVTTADG

-459 GKGYALPVAFVNATT
+459 GKEYALPVSFINATT
-474 GGQSAAASF
+474 GEQSTAANF
-483 MEASATV
+483 MEATATV
-490 VYADGA
+490 SYADGS

-528 FTVSGVSAINKD
+528 FTISGVPAINKD
-540 ITVSVTMPAGT
+540 ITVSVTMPGGT
-551 VDMGIRLDTSS
+551 VDMGVRLDTAS
-562 LPAASGDPV
+562 LPTASGEPV
-571 TPDPVT
+571 TPQPPASNNGSNGNNDGGAPTDP
-577 PDPVTPSGNE
+577 N
-587 GSGTATP
+587 
-594 EATGQ
+594 GQ
-599 KAEQGFQVGHTYQ
+599 QAEQGFQVGHTYQ

-656 ANHII
+656 ASHII

-700 QLGGGAQVADMH
+700 QLGGGAQIADMH

-726 NMVASSSKILNQ
+726 NVVASSNKI
-738 TSGNAA
+738 
-744 ASSSKV
+744 
-750 LSQTGDNAAGV
+750 LSQTGDNVAGV
-761 AGAAAAVSLAAAGAA
+761 AGAAAVAAVAAGAA
-776 AVARRRGEQR
+776 VVARRRMQRR

>member
-1 MKDARYT
+1 MGKVRYT

-28 AIALAQDAGN
+28 ALALAQDAGN
-38 GAAPVAVQAENG
+38 GAAPVAAQAENG
-50 FVPVEGKVYTVQ
+50 FTPVEGTVYTVQ
-62 VNWLKADSDSSSMMG
+62 VKWLKADSDSSSMMG

-92 YAVSLIANENGK
+92 YAVSLTANESGK
-104 NTGVKLISGGSELPY
+104 DMGVKLISGGSELPY

-128 FTVSTLKLDALTF
+128 FTVSALKLDALTF

-147 MPFSPSARAVFDA
+147 MPMTPSARAVFDT
-160 STIDEGVDIPSHEDA
+160 SSIDEGVDIPSYEDA

-183 KYDTSRSFN
+183 KYDVSRSFS

-198 ASNGSYVVELTAK
+198 ASNGSYIIELTAK

-258 TVNIPNRGTVTNLHP
+258 TVSIPNRGTMTNLHP

-298 KAEAVEQGN
+298 KAEAVEQGS
-307 KTDEAF
+307 KTDKAF
-313 AALQQAIADA
+313 SALQQAIADA

-329 ADATDASIAAGAKAI
+329 ADATDASIAAGVKAI
-344 AAAVDAFSTSADKT
+344 TGAV
-358 DPGQD
+358 
-363 EQIVDKTALNAAI
+363 
-376 AAAKAIEKGNK
+376 
-387 TDEAFAVLKEA
+387 EA
-398 IATAEKAAA
+398 
-407 NDKIPQA
+407 
-414 GVDAVTEQLKAAIE
+414 
-428 TFNTSKDAETPA
+428 FNTSKDAEAPA
-440 PTPSEEETVTTADD
+440 PTPSEDQTVTTADG

-459 GKGYALPVAFVNATT
+459 GKEYALPVSFINATT
-474 GGQSAAASF
+474 GEQSTAANF
-483 MEASATV
+483 MEATATV
-490 VYADGA
+490 SYADGS

-528 FTVSGVSAINKD
+528 FTISGVPAINKD
-540 ITVSVTMPAGT
+540 ITVSVTMPGGT
-551 VDMGIRLDTSS
+551 VDMGVRLDTTS
-562 LPAASGDPV
+562 LPTASGEPV
-571 TPDPVT
+571 TPQPPANNNNGSNGNNDGGAT
-577 PDPVTPSGNE
+577 PDPNGRQ
-587 GSGTATP
+587 A
-594 EATGQ
+594 
-599 KAEQGFQVGHTYQ
+599 KQGFQVGHTYQ

-656 ANHII
+656 ASHII

-700 QLGGGAQVADMH
+700 QLGGGAQIADMH

-726 NMVASSSKILNQ
+726 NAVASSSKIL
-738 TSGNAA
+738 
-744 ASSSKV
+744 
-750 LSQTGDNAAGV
+750 SQTGDNVAGV
-761 AGAAAAVSLAAAGAA
+761 AGAAAVAAVAAGAA
-776 AVARRRGEQR
+776 VVARRRMQRR

>member
-1 MKDARYT
+1 MGKVRYK

-28 AIALAQDAGN
+28 ALALAQDAGN
-38 GAAPVAVQAENG
+38 GDAPVAVQTENG
-50 FVPVEGKVYTVQ
+50 FTPVEGTVYTVQ
-62 VNWLKADSDSSSMMG
+62 VKWLKADSDSSSMMG

-92 YAVSLIANENGK
+92 YAVSLTANESGK
-104 NTGVKLISGGSELPY
+104 EMGVKLISGGSELPY

-128 FTVSTLKLDALTF
+128 FTVSALKLDALTF
-141 QVTVPG
+141 QVTAPG
-147 MPFSPSARAVFDA
+147 MPMTPSARAAFDT
-160 STIDEGVDIPSHEDA
+160 SSIDEGVDIPPYEDA

-183 KYDTSRSFN
+183 KYDTSRSFS
-192 DKVKVT
+192 DEVKVT
-198 ASNGSYVVELTAK
+198 ASNGSYVIELTAK

-244 VSSITDTYDITFGY
+244 VSSITDTHDITFGY
-258 TVNIPNRGTVTNLHP
+258 TVSIPNRGTMTNLHP
-273 FQLVVGNAAP
+273 FQLVVGNATP

-298 KAEAVEQGN
+298 KAEAVEQGS

-313 AALQQAIADA
+313 SALQQAIADA

-329 ADATDASIAAGAKAI
+329 ADATDASIAAAVKAI
-344 AAAVDAFSTSADKT
+344 TGAVEAFNTSADKA

-363 EQIVDKTALNAAI
+363 EQKVDKTLLNQKI
-376 AAAKAIEKGNK
+376 ADAKAIEQGNK
-387 TDEAFAVLKEA
+387 TDEAFKALQEA

-414 GVDAVTEQLKAAIE
+414 GVDAVTEQLKAAID
-428 TFNTSKDAETPA
+428 TFNTSKDAEAPA
-440 PTPSEEETVTTADD
+440 PTPSEEQAVTTTDG

-459 GKGYALPVAFVNATT
+459 GKEYTLPVSFINATT
-474 GGQSAAASF
+474 GEQSTAANF
-483 MEASATV
+483 MEAAATV
-490 VYADGA
+490 SYADGSYA
-496 YSVTVTPNAQGK
+496 VTVTPNAQGK

-528 FTVSGVSAINKD
+528 FTISGVPAINKD
-540 ITVSVTMPAGT
+540 ITVSVTMPGGT
-551 VDMGIRLDTSS
+551 VDMGVRLDTTS
-562 LPAASGDPV
+562 LPTASGEPV
-571 TPDPVT
+571 TPQPPANNNNGSNGNNDGGATTDP
-577 PDPVTPSGNE
+577 N
-587 GSGTATP
+587 
-594 EATGQ
+594 GQ
-599 KAEQGFQVGHTYQ
+599 QVEQGFQVGHTYQ

-700 QLGGGAQVADMH
+700 QLGGGAQIADMH

-726 NMVASSSKILNQ
+726 NVVASSNKI
-738 TSGNAA
+738 
-744 ASSSKV
+744 
-750 LSQTGDNAAGV
+750 LSQTGDNVAGV
-761 AGAAAAVSLAAAGAA
+761 AGAAAVAAVAAGAA
-776 AVARRRGEQR
+776 VVARRRMQRR

>member
-1 MKDARYT
+1 MGKVRYT

-28 AIALAQDAGN
+28 ALALAQDAGS
-38 GAAPVAVQAENG
+38 GDAPVAVQAENG
-50 FVPVEGKVYTVQ
+50 FTPVEGTVYTVQ
-62 VNWLKADSDSSSMMG
+62 VKWLKADSDSSSMMG

-92 YAVSLIANENGK
+92 YAVSLTANESGK
-104 NTGVKLISGGSELPY
+104 EMGVKLISGGSELPY

-128 FTVSTLKLDALTF
+128 FTVSALKLDALTF
-141 QVTVPG
+141 QVTAPG
-147 MPFSPSARAVFDA
+147 MPMTPSARAVFDT
-160 STIDEGVDIPSHEDA
+160 SSINEGVDIPPYEDA

-183 KYDTSRSFN
+183 KYDTSRSFSDN
-192 DKVKVT
+192 VKVT
-198 ASNGSYVVELTAK
+198 ASNGSYVIELTAK

-258 TVNIPNRGTVTNLHP
+258 TVNMGPRGAVTNLHP
-273 FQLVVGNAAP
+273 FQLVVGNATP

-298 KAEAVEQGN
+298 KAEAVEQGS

-313 AALQQAIADA
+313 SALQQAIADA

-329 ADATDASIAAGAKAI
+329 ADATDASIAAGVKAI
-344 AAAVDAFSTSADKT
+344 TGAVEAFNTSADKA

-363 EQIVDKTALNAAI
+363 EQKVDKTALNKAI
-376 AAAKAIEKGNK
+376 AAAKAIEQGNK
-387 TDEAFAVLKEA
+387 TDEAFKALQEA
-398 IATAEKAAA
+398 IAAAEKAAA

-414 GVDAVTEQLKAAIE
+414 GVAGATEQLQKAIDA
-428 TFNTSKDAETPA
+428 FNTSKDAEAPA
-440 PTPSEEETVTTADD
+440 PTPSEEQAVTTADG

-459 GKGYALPVAFVNATT
+459 GKEYTLPVSFINATT
-474 GGQSAAASF
+474 GEQSTAANF
-483 MEASATV
+483 MEATATIS
-490 VYADGA
+490 YADGS

-508 QFLTAMTYGGKSAVQ
+508 QFLTAMTYAGKAAVQ

-528 FTVSGVSAINKD
+528 FTISGVPAINKD
-540 ITVSVTMPAGT
+540 ITVSVTMPGGT
-551 VDMGIRLDTSS
+551 VDMGVRLDTTS
-562 LPAASGDPV
+562 LPTASGEPV
-571 TPDPVT
+571 TPQP
-577 PDPVTPSGNE
+577 PANNNNGSNGND
-587 GSGTATP
+587 GNGGAT
-594 EATGQ
+594 TDSNGQ
-599 KAEQGFQVGHTYQ
+599 QADQGFQVGHTYQ

-700 QLGGGAQVADMH
+700 QLGGGAQIADMH

-726 NMVASSSKILNQ
+726 NVVASSNKIL
-738 TSGNAA
+738 
-744 ASSSKV
+744 SK
-750 LSQTGDNAAGV
+750 TGDNVAGV
-761 AGAAAAVSLAAAGAA
+761 AGAAAVAAVAAGAA
-776 AVARRRGEQR
+776 VVARRRMQRR

>member
-1 MKDARYT
+1 MGKVRYT

-28 AIALAQDAGN
+28 ALALAQDAGN
-38 GAAPVAVQAENG
+38 GAAPVAAQAENG
-50 FVPVEGKVYTVQ
+50 FTPVEGTVYTVQ
-62 VNWLKADSDSSSMMG
+62 VKWLKADSDSSSMMG

-92 YAVSLIANENGK
+92 YAVSLTANESGK
-104 NTGVKLISGGSELPY
+104 NMGVKLISGGSELPY

-128 FTVSTLKLDALTF
+128 FTVSALKLDALTF

-147 MPFSPSARAVFDA
+147 MPMTPSARAVFDT
-160 STIDEGVDIPSHEDA
+160 SSIDEGVDIPSYEDA

-183 KYDTSRSFN
+183 KYDVSRSFS

-198 ASNGSYVVELTAK
+198 ASNGSYIIELTAK

-258 TVNIPNRGTVTNLHP
+258 TVSIPNRGTMTNLHP

-298 KAEAVEQGN
+298 KAEAVEQGS
-307 KTDEAF
+307 KTDKAF
-313 AALQQAIADA
+313 SALQQAIADA

-329 ADATDASIAAGAKAI
+329 ADATDASIAAGVKAI
-344 AAAVDAFSTSADKT
+344 TGAV
-358 DPGQD
+358 
-363 EQIVDKTALNAAI
+363 
-376 AAAKAIEKGNK
+376 
-387 TDEAFAVLKEA
+387 EA
-398 IATAEKAAA
+398 
-407 NDKIPQA
+407 
-414 GVDAVTEQLKAAIE
+414 
-428 TFNTSKDAETPA
+428 FNTSKVAEAPA
-440 PTPSEEETVTTADD
+440 PTPSEDQTVTTADG

-459 GKGYALPVAFVNATT
+459 GKEYALPVSFINATT
-474 GGQSAAASF
+474 GEQSTAANF
-483 MEASATV
+483 MEATATV
-490 VYADGA
+490 SYADGS

-528 FTVSGVSAINKD
+528 FTISGVPAINKD
-540 ITVSVTMPAGT
+540 ITVSVTMPGGT
-551 VDMGIRLDTSS
+551 VDMGVRLDTTS
-562 LPAASGDPV
+562 LPTASGEPV
-571 TPDPVT
+571 TPQPPANNNNGGNNGGGATTDPN
-577 PDPVTPSGNE
+577 GR
-587 GSGTATP
+587 
-594 EATGQ
+594 Q
-599 KAEQGFQVGHTYQ
+599 AEQGFQVGHTYQ

-700 QLGGGAQVADMH
+700 QLGGGAQIADMH

-726 NMVASSSKILNQ
+726 NAVASSSKIL
-738 TSGNAA
+738 
-744 ASSSKV
+744 
-750 LSQTGDNAAGV
+750 SQTGDNVAGV
-761 AGAAAAVSLAAAGAA
+761 AGVAAVAAVAAGAA
-776 AVARRRGEQR
+776 VVARRRMQRR

>member
-1 MKDARYT
+1 MGKARYT

-28 AIALAQDAGN
+28 AIALAQDAGS
-38 GAAPVAVQAENG
+38 GDASVAVQAENG
-50 FVPVEGKVYTVQ
+50 FAPVEGKVYTVQ
-62 VNWLKADSDSSSMMG
+62 VKWLKADSDSSSMMG
-77 AYFSTTAKAVYQNGK
+77 AYFSTTAKAVYQNGT
-92 YAVSLIANENGK
+92 YVVSLTANESGK
-104 NTGVKLISGGSELPY
+104 EMGVKLLSGGSELPY

-128 FTVSTLKLDALTF
+128 FTVNTLKLDALTF
-141 QVTVPG
+141 QVTAPG
-147 MPFSPSARAVFDA
+147 MPMTPSARAVFDT
-160 STIDEGVDIPSHEDA
+160 STIDEGVDIPSYKDA

-198 ASNGSYVVELTAK
+198 ASNGSYVIELTAK

-224 QGKKV
+224 RGKKV
-229 AKTVNEDGSATYSIP
+229 AKTVNEDGSVTYSIP
-244 VSSITDTYDITFGY
+244 VSIITDTYDITFGY
-258 TVNIPNRGTVTNLHP
+258 TVSIPNRGAMTNLHP
-273 FQLVVGNAAP
+273 FQLVVGDAAP
-283 NVSFVDRTGLTSEIV
+283 SVSFVDRTSLTSEIV
-298 KAEAVEQGN
+298 KAEAVEQGS

-313 AALQQAIADA
+313 ATLQQAIADA

-329 ADATDASIAAGAKAI
+329 AGATDASIAAGVNAI
-344 AAAVDAFSTSADKT
+344 TTAVETFSASADKI

-363 EQIVDKTALNAAI
+363 EQKADKTALNVAI
-376 AAAKAIEKGNK
+376 TAAKAIKQGKK
-387 TDEAFAVLKEA
+387 TDKAFADLKEA

-407 NDKIPQA
+407 NDKISQA

-428 TFNTSKDAETPA
+428 TFNASKDAETPA
-440 PTPSEEETVTTADD
+440 PTPSEEETVTTADG

-459 GKGYALPVAFVNATT
+459 GKEYTLPVSFINATT
-474 GGQSAAASF
+474 GEQSTAANF
-483 MEASATV
+483 MEATATV
-490 VYADGA
+490 SYADGS

-528 FTVSGVSAINKD
+528 FTISGVPAIDKD
-540 ITVSVTMPAGT
+540 ITVSVTMPGGT
-551 VDMGIRLDTSS
+551 VDMGVRLDTSS
-562 LPAASGDPV
+562 LPTASGEPV
-571 TPDPVT
+571 TPQPPAGNNNGGNDGNGGATTDP
-577 PDPVTPSGNE
+577 N
-587 GSGTATP
+587 
-594 EATGQ
+594 GQ
-599 KAEQGFQVGHTYQ
+599 QAEQGFQVGHTYQ

-700 QLGGGAQVADMH
+700 QLGGGAQIADMH

-726 NMVASSSKILNQ
+726 NVVASSSKIL
-738 TSGNAA
+738 
-744 ASSSKV
+744 
-750 LSQTGDNAAGV
+750 SQTGDNVAGV
-761 AGAAAAVSLAAAGAA
+761 AGAAAVVAVAAGAA
-776 AVARRRGEQR
+776 VVARRRMQRR

>member
-1 MKDARYT
+1 MGKVRYT

-28 AIALAQDAGN
+28 ALALAQDAGN
-38 GAAPVAVQAENG
+38 GDAPVAVQTENG
-50 FVPVEGKVYTVQ
+50 FTPVEGTVYTVQ
-62 VNWLKADSDSSSMMG
+62 VKWLKGDSDSSSMMG

-92 YAVSLIANENGK
+92 YAVSLTANESGK
-104 NTGVKLISGGSELPY
+104 EMGVKLISGGSELPY

-128 FTVSTLKLDALTF
+128 FTVSALKLDALTF
-141 QVTVPG
+141 QVTAPG
-147 MPFSPSARAVFDA
+147 MPMTPSARAVFDT
-160 STIDEGVDIPSHEDA
+160 SSIDEGVDIPPYEDA

-183 KYDTSRSFN
+183 KYDTSRSFS
-192 DKVKVT
+192 DEVKVT
-198 ASNGSYVVELTAK
+198 ASNGSYVIELTAK

-244 VSSITDTYDITFGY
+244 VPSITDTHDITFGY
-258 TVNIPNRGTVTNLHP
+258 TVSIPNRGTMTNLHP
-273 FQLVVGNAAP
+273 FQLVVGNATP

-298 KAEAVEQGN
+298 KAEAVEQGS

-313 AALQQAIADA
+313 SALQQAIADA

-329 ADATDASIAAGAKAI
+329 ADATDASIAAGVKAI
-344 AAAVDAFSTSADKT
+344 TGAVEAFNTSADKA
-358 DPGQD
+358 DSGQD
-363 EQIVDKTALNAAI
+363 EQKVDKTLLNQKI
-376 AAAKAIEKGNK
+376 ADAKAIEQGNK
-387 TDEAFAVLKEA
+387 TDEAFKALQEA

-414 GVDAVTEQLKAAIE
+414 GVDAVTEQLQKAIDA
-428 TFNTSKDAETPA
+428 FNTSKDAKAPA
-440 PTPSEEETVTTADD
+440 PTPSEDQAVTTADG

-459 GKGYALPVAFVNATT
+459 GKEYALPVSFINATT
-474 GGQSAAASF
+474 GEQSTAANF
-483 MEASATV
+483 MEATATV
-490 VYADGA
+490 SYADGS

-528 FTVSGVSAINKD
+528 FTISGVPAINKD
-540 ITVSVTMPAGT
+540 ITVSVTMPGGT
-551 VDMGIRLDTSS
+551 VDMGVRLDTAS
-562 LPAASGDPV
+562 LPTASGEPV
-571 TPDPVT
+571 TPQPPANNNNGSNGNNDGGATTDP
-577 PDPVTPSGNE
+577 N
-587 GSGTATP
+587 
-594 EATGQ
+594 GQ
-599 KAEQGFQVGHTYQ
+599 QAEQGFQVGHTYQ

-700 QLGGGAQVADMH
+700 QLGGGAQIADMH

-726 NMVASSSKILNQ
+726 NVVASSNKI
-738 TSGNAA
+738 
-744 ASSSKV
+744 
-750 LSQTGDNAAGV
+750 LSQTGDNVAGV
-761 AGAAAAVSLAAAGAA
+761 AGAAVVAAVAAGAA
-776 AVARRRGEQR
+776 VVARRRMQRR

>member
-1 MKDARYT
+1 MGKVRYT

-28 AIALAQDAGN
+28 ALALAQDAGN
-38 GAAPVAVQAENG
+38 GDAPAAVQTENG
-50 FVPVEGKVYTVQ
+50 FTPVEGTVYTVQ
-62 VNWLKADSDSSSMMG
+62 VKWLKADSDSSSMMG

-92 YAVSLIANENGK
+92 YAVSLTANESGK
-104 NTGVKLISGGSELPY
+104 EMGVKLISGGSELPY

-128 FTVSTLKLDALTF
+128 FTVSALKLDALTF
-141 QVTVPG
+141 QVTAPG
-147 MPFSPSARAVFDA
+147 MPMTPSARAVFDT
-160 STIDEGVDIPSHEDA
+160 SSIDEGVDVPPYEDA

-183 KYDTSRSFN
+183 KYDTSRSFS
-192 DKVKVT
+192 DEVKVT
-198 ASNGSYVVELTAK
+198 ASNGSYVIELTAK

-258 TVNIPNRGTVTNLHP
+258 TVSVPNRGTMTNLHP
-273 FQLVVGNAAP
+273 FQLVVGNATP

-298 KAEAVEQGN
+298 KAEAVEQGS

-313 AALQQAIADA
+313 SALQRAIADA

-329 ADATDASIAAGAKAI
+329 ADATDASIAAGVKAI
-344 AAAVDAFSTSADKT
+344 TGAVEAFNTSADKA

-363 EQIVDKTALNAAI
+363 EQKVDKTLLNQKI
-376 AAAKAIEKGNK
+376 ADAKAIEQGNK
-387 TDEAFAVLKEA
+387 TDEAFKALQEA

-414 GVDAVTEQLKAAIE
+414 GVDAVTEQLKAAID
-428 TFNTSKDAETPA
+428 TFNTSKDAEAPA
-440 PTPSEEETVTTADD
+440 PTPSEEQAVTTTDG

-459 GKGYALPVAFVNATT
+459 GKEYALPVSFINATT
-474 GGQSAAASF
+474 GEQSTAANF
-483 MEASATV
+483 MEATATV
-490 VYADGA
+490 SYADGS

-528 FTVSGVSAINKD
+528 FTISGVPAINKD
-540 ITVSVTMPAGT
+540 ITVSVTMPGGT
-551 VDMGIRLDTSS
+551 VDMGVRLDTAS
-562 LPAASGDPV
+562 LPTASGEPV
-571 TPDPVT
+571 TPQPPASNNGSNGNNDGGATTDP
-577 PDPVTPSGNE
+577 N
-587 GSGTATP
+587 
-594 EATGQ
+594 GQ
-599 KAEQGFQVGHTYQ
+599 QAEQGFQVGHTYQ

-656 ANHII
+656 ASHII

-700 QLGGGAQVADMH
+700 QLGGGAQIADMH

-726 NMVASSSKILNQ
+726 NVVASSNKI
-738 TSGNAA
+738 
-744 ASSSKV
+744 
-750 LSQTGDNAAGV
+750 LSQTGDNVAGV
-761 AGAAAAVSLAAAGAA
+761 AGAAAVAAVAAGAA
-776 AVARRRGEQR
+776 VVARRRMQRR

>member
-1 MKDARYT
+1 MGKARYT

-17 LAATLATGMVP
+17 LAATLATGVVP
-28 AIALAQDAGN
+28 AIALAQDAGS
-38 GAAPVAVQAENG
+38 GDASVAAQAENG
-50 FVPVEGKVYTVQ
+50 FAPVEGKVYTVQ
-62 VNWLKADSDSSSMMG
+62 VKWLKADSDSSSMMG
-77 AYFSTTAKAVYQNGK
+77 AYFSTTAKAVYQNGT
-92 YAVSLIANENGK
+92 YVVSLTANESGK
-104 NTGVKLISGGSELPY
+104 EMGVKLLSGGSELPY

-128 FTVSTLKLDALTF
+128 FTVNALKLDALTF
-141 QVTVPG
+141 QVTAPG
-147 MPFSPSARAVFDA
+147 MPMTPSARAVFDT
-160 STIDEGVDIPSHEDA
+160 STIDEGVDIPSYEDA

-183 KYDTSRSFN
+183 KYDASRSFS

-198 ASNGSYVVELTAK
+198 ASNGSYIIELTAK

-258 TVNIPNRGTVTNLHP
+258 TVSIPNRGTMTNLHP
-273 FQLVVGNAAP
+273 FQLVVGNATP
-283 NVSFVDRTGLTSEIV
+283 NVSFVDRTGLASEIV
-298 KAEAVEQGN
+298 KAEAVEQGS
-307 KTDEAF
+307 KTNEAF
-313 AALQQAIADA
+313 SALQLAIADA

-329 ADATDASIAAGAKAI
+329 ADATDASITAGVNAI
-344 AAAVDAFSTSADKT
+344 TAAVETFNTSADKT

-363 EQIVDKTALNAAI
+363 EQKVDKTALNEAI
-376 AAAKAIEKGNK
+376 VAAKAIEQGKK
-387 TDEAFAVLKEA
+387 TDKAFADLQEA
-398 IATAEKAAA
+398 IATAEEAAA

-414 GVDAVTEQLKAAIE
+414 GVDAVTKQLKEAIE

-440 PTPSEEETVTTADD
+440 PTPSEEETVTTADG

-459 GKGYALPVAFVNATT
+459 GKEYTLPVSFINAAT
-474 GGQSAAASF
+474 GEQSTAANF
-483 MEASATV
+483 MEATATV
-490 VYADGA
+490 SYADGS

-508 QFLTAMTYGGKSAVQ
+508 QFLTAMTYEGKAAAQ

-528 FTVSGVSAINKD
+528 FTISGVSAIDKD
-540 ITVSVTMPAGT
+540 ITVGVTMPGGT
-551 VDMGIRLDTSS
+551 VDMGVRLDTSS
-562 LPAASGDPV
+562 LPTTSGEPV
-571 TPDPVT
+571 TPQPPANNNGNNNGGNNDGNGGATTDP
-577 PDPVTPSGNE
+577 N
-587 GSGTATP
+587 
-594 EATGQ
+594 GQ
-599 KAEQGFQVGHTYQ
+599 QAEQGFQVGHTYQ

-700 QLGGGAQVADMH
+700 QLGGGAQIADMH

-726 NMVASSSKILNQ
+726 NAVASSSKIL
-738 TSGNAA
+738 
-744 ASSSKV
+744 
-750 LSQTGDNAAGV
+750 SQTGDNVAGV
-761 AGAAAAVSLAAAGAA
+761 AGAAAVAAMAAGAA
-776 AVARRRGEQR
+776 VVARRRMQRR

>member
-1 MKDARYT
+1 MGKVRYT

-28 AIALAQDAGN
+28 ALALAQDAGN
-38 GAAPVAVQAENG
+38 GTAPVAAQAENG
-50 FVPVEGKVYTVQ
+50 FTPVEGTVYAVQ
-62 VNWLKADSDSSSMMG
+62 VKWLKADSDSSSMMG

-92 YAVSLIANENGK
+92 YAVSLTANESGK
-104 NTGVKLISGGSELPY
+104 NMGVKLISGGSELPY

-128 FTVSTLKLDALTF
+128 FTVSALKLDALTF

-147 MPFSPSARAVFDA
+147 MPMTPSARAVFDT
-160 STIDEGVDIPSHEDA
+160 SSIDEGVDIPSYEDA

-183 KYDTSRSFN
+183 KYDVSRSFS

-198 ASNGSYVVELTAK
+198 ASNGSYIIELTAK

-258 TVNIPNRGTVTNLHP
+258 TVNMGPRGTMTNLHP
-273 FQLVVGNAAP
+273 FQLVVGNATP

-298 KAEAVEQGN
+298 KAEAVEQGS
-307 KTDEAF
+307 KTDKAF
-313 AALQQAIADA
+313 SALQQAIADA

-329 ADATDASIAAGAKAI
+329 ADATDASIAAGVKAI
-344 AAAVDAFSTSADKT
+344 TGAV
-358 DPGQD
+358 
-363 EQIVDKTALNAAI
+363 
-376 AAAKAIEKGNK
+376 KA
-387 TDEAFAVLKEA
+387 
-398 IATAEKAAA
+398 
-407 NDKIPQA
+407 
-414 GVDAVTEQLKAAIE
+414 
-428 TFNTSKDAETPA
+428 FNTSKDAEAPA
-440 PTPSEEETVTTADD
+440 PTPSEDQTVTTADG

-459 GKGYALPVAFVNATT
+459 GKEYALPVSFVNATT
-474 GGQSAAASF
+474 GEQSTAANF
-483 MEASATV
+483 MEATATV
-490 VYADGA
+490 SYADGS

-528 FTVSGVSAINKD
+528 FTISGVPAINKD
-540 ITVSVTMPAGT
+540 ITVSVTMPGGT
-551 VDMGIRLDTSS
+551 VDMGVRLDTTS
-562 LPAASGDPV
+562 LPTASGEPV
-571 TPDPVT
+571 TPQPPANNNNGSNDGGATTDPN
-577 PDPVTPSGNE
+577 GRQ
-587 GSGTATP
+587 A
-594 EATGQ
+594 
-599 KAEQGFQVGHTYQ
+599 KQGFQVGHTYQ

-683 ADSDTVVP
+683 ADSDIVVP
-691 ISMTIKEME
+691 VSMTIKEME
-700 QLGGGAQVADMH
+700 QLGGGAQIADMH

-726 NMVASSSKILNQ
+726 NAVASSSKIL
-738 TSGNAA
+738 
-744 ASSSKV
+744 SK
-750 LSQTGDNAAGV
+750 TGDNVAGV
-761 AGAAAAVSLAAAGAA
+761 AGAAAVAAVAAGAA
-776 AVARRRGEQR
+776 VVARRRMQRR

>member
-1 MKDARYT
+1 MGKVRYT

-28 AIALAQDAGN
+28 ALALAQDAGN
-38 GAAPVAVQAENG
+38 GAAPVAAQAENG
-50 FVPVEGKVYTVQ
+50 FTPVEGTVYTVQ
-62 VNWLKADSDSSSMMG
+62 VKWLKADSDSSSMMG

-92 YAVSLIANENGK
+92 YAVSLTANESGK
-104 NTGVKLISGGSELPY
+104 NMGVKLISGGSELPY

-128 FTVSTLKLDALTF
+128 FTVSALKLDALTF

-147 MPFSPSARAVFDA
+147 MPMTPSARAVFDT
-160 STIDEGVDIPSHEDA
+160 SSIDEGVDIPSYEDA

-183 KYDTSRSFN
+183 KYDVSRSFS

-198 ASNGSYVVELTAK
+198 ASNGSYIIELTAK

-258 TVNIPNRGTVTNLHP
+258 TVSIPNRGTMTNLHP

-283 NVSFVDRTGLTSEIV
+283 NVSFVDRTGLTLEIV
-298 KAEAVEQGN
+298 KAEAVEQGS
-307 KTDEAF
+307 KTDKAF
-313 AALQQAIADA
+313 SALQQAIADA

-329 ADATDASIAAGAKAI
+329 ADATDASIAAGVKAI
-344 AAAVDAFSTSADKT
+344 TAAVDAF
-358 DPGQD
+358 
-363 EQIVDKTALNAAI
+363 NA
-376 AAAKAIEKGNK
+376 
-387 TDEAFAVLKEA
+387 
-398 IATAEKAAA
+398 
-407 NDKIPQA
+407 
-414 GVDAVTEQLKAAIE
+414 
-428 TFNTSKDAETPA
+428 SKDAEAPA
-440 PTPSEEETVTTADD
+440 PTPSEDQTVTTADG

-459 GKGYALPVAFVNATT
+459 GKEYALPVSFINATT
-474 GGQSAAASF
+474 GEQSTAANF
-483 MEASATV
+483 MEATATV
-490 VYADGA
+490 SYADGS

-528 FTVSGVSAINKD
+528 FTISGVPAINKD
-540 ITVSVTMPAGT
+540 ITVSVTMPGGT
-551 VDMGIRLDTSS
+551 VDMGVRLDTTS
-562 LPAASGDPV
+562 LPTASGEPV
-571 TPDPVT
+571 TPQPPANNNNGNNDGGATTDPN
-577 PDPVTPSGNE
+577 GR
-587 GSGTATP
+587 
-594 EATGQ
+594 Q
-599 KAEQGFQVGHTYQ
+599 AEQGFQVGHTYQ

-656 ANHII
+656 ASHII

-700 QLGGGAQVADMH
+700 QLGGGAQIADMH

-726 NMVASSSKILNQ
+726 NAVASSSKIL
-738 TSGNAA
+738 
-744 ASSSKV
+744 
-750 LSQTGDNAAGV
+750 SQTGDNVAGV
-761 AGAAAAVSLAAAGAA
+761 AGVAAVAAVAAGAA
-776 AVARRRGEQR
+776 VVARRRMQRR

>member
-1 MKDARYT
+1 MGKVRYT

-28 AIALAQDAGN
+28 ALALAQDVGN
-38 GAAPVAVQAENG
+38 GDAPVAVQTENG
-50 FVPVEGKVYTVQ
+50 FTPVEGTVYTVQ
-62 VNWLKADSDSSSMMG
+62 VKWLKADSDSSSMMG

-92 YAVSLIANENGK
+92 YAVSLTANESGK
-104 NTGVKLISGGSELPY
+104 EMGVKLISGGSELPY

-128 FTVSTLKLDALTF
+128 FTVSALKLDALTF
-141 QVTVPG
+141 QVTAPG
-147 MPFSPSARAVFDA
+147 MPMTPSARAAFDT
-160 STIDEGVDIPSHEDA
+160 SSIDEGVDIPPYEDA

-183 KYDTSRSFN
+183 KYDTSRSFS
-192 DKVKVT
+192 DEVKVA
-198 ASNGSYVVELTAK
+198 ASNGSYVIELTAK

-244 VSSITDTYDITFGY
+244 VSSITDTHDITFGY
-258 TVNIPNRGTVTNLHP
+258 TVSIPNRGTMTNLHP
-273 FQLVVGNAAP
+273 FQLVVGNATP

-298 KAEAVEQGN
+298 KAEAVEQGS

-313 AALQQAIADA
+313 SALQQAIADA

-329 ADATDASIAAGAKAI
+329 ADATDASIAAGVKAI
-344 AAAVDAFSTSADKT
+344 TGAVEAFNTSADKA

-363 EQIVDKTALNAAI
+363 EQKVDKTLLNQKI
-376 AAAKAIEKGNK
+376 ADAKAIEQGNK
-387 TDEAFAVLKEA
+387 TDEAFKALQEA

-414 GVDAVTEQLKAAIE
+414 GVDAVTEQLQKAIDA
-428 TFNTSKDAETPA
+428 FSTSKDAEAPA
-440 PTPSEEETVTTADD
+440 PTPSEDQAVTTADG

-459 GKGYALPVAFVNATT
+459 GKEYALPVSFINATT
-474 GGQSAAASF
+474 GEQSTAANF
-483 MEASATV
+483 MEATATV
-490 VYADGA
+490 SYADGS

-528 FTVSGVSAINKD
+528 FTISGVPAINKD
-540 ITVSVTMPAGT
+540 ITVSVTMPGGT
-551 VDMGIRLDTSS
+551 VDMGVRLDTAS
-562 LPAASGDPV
+562 LPTASGEPV
-571 TPDPVT
+571 TPQPPASNNGSNGNNDGGATTDP
-577 PDPVTPSGNE
+577 N
-587 GSGTATP
+587 
-594 EATGQ
+594 GQ
-599 KAEQGFQVGHTYQ
+599 QAEQGFQVGHTYQ

-656 ANHII
+656 ASHII

-700 QLGGGAQVADMH
+700 QLGGGAQIADMH

-726 NMVASSSKILNQ
+726 NVVASSNKI
-738 TSGNAA
+738 
-744 ASSSKV
+744 
-750 LSQTGDNAAGV
+750 LSQTGDNVAGV
-761 AGAAAAVSLAAAGAA
+761 AGAAAVAAVAAGAA
-776 AVARRRGEQR
+776 VVARRRMQRR

>member
-1 MKDARYT
+1 MSRRYPLASLLGPVCGAWQEADFGIGRNGMGKVRYT

-28 AIALAQDAGN
+28 ALALAQDAGN
-38 GAAPVAVQAENG
+38 GAAPVAAQAENG
-50 FVPVEGKVYTVQ
+50 FTPVEGTVYTVQ
-62 VNWLKADSDSSSMMG
+62 VKWLKADSDSSSMMG

-92 YAVSLIANENGK
+92 YAVSLTANESGK
-104 NTGVKLISGGSELPY
+104 NMGVKLISGGSELPY

-128 FTVSTLKLDALTF
+128 FTVSALKLDALTF

-147 MPFSPSARAVFDA
+147 MPMTPSARAVFDT
-160 STIDEGVDIPSHEDA
+160 SSIGEGVDIPSYEDA

-183 KYDTSRSFN
+183 KYDISRSFS

-198 ASNGSYVVELTAK
+198 ASNGSYIIELTAK

-258 TVNIPNRGTVTNLHP
+258 TVSIPNRGTMTNLHP

-298 KAEAVEQGN
+298 KAEAVEQGS
-307 KTDEAF
+307 KTDKAF
-313 AALQQAIADA
+313 SALQQAIADA

-329 ADATDASIAAGAKAI
+329 ADATDASIAAGVKAI
-344 AAAVDAFSTSADKT
+344 TGAV
-358 DPGQD
+358 
-363 EQIVDKTALNAAI
+363 
-376 AAAKAIEKGNK
+376 
-387 TDEAFAVLKEA
+387 EA
-398 IATAEKAAA
+398 
-407 NDKIPQA
+407 
-414 GVDAVTEQLKAAIE
+414 
-428 TFNTSKDAETPA
+428 FNTSKDAEAPA
-440 PTPSEEETVTTADD
+440 PTPSDDQTVTTADG

-459 GKGYALPVAFVNATT
+459 GKEYALPVSFVNATT
-474 GGQSAAASF
+474 GEQSTAANF
-483 MEASATV
+483 MEATATV
-490 VYADGA
+490 SYADGS

-528 FTVSGVSAINKD
+528 FTISGVPAINKD
-540 ITVSVTMPAGT
+540 ITVSVTMPGGT
-551 VDMGIRLDTSS
+551 VDMGVRLDTTS
-562 LPAASGDPV
+562 LPTASGEPV
-571 TPDPVT
+571 TPQPPVSNNNGSNGNNDGGATTDPN
-577 PDPVTPSGNE
+577 GRQ
-587 GSGTATP
+587 A
-594 EATGQ
+594 
-599 KAEQGFQVGHTYQ
+599 KQGFQVGHTYQ

-700 QLGGGAQVADMH
+700 QLGGGAQIADMH

-726 NMVASSSKILNQ
+726 NAVASSSKIL
-738 TSGNAA
+738 
-744 ASSSKV
+744 
-750 LSQTGDNAAGV
+750 SQTGDNVVGVAGV
-761 AGAAAAVSLAAAGAA
+761 AAVAAVAAGAA
-776 AVARRRGEQR
+776 VVARRRMQRR

>member
-1 MKDARYT
+1 MGKVRYT

-28 AIALAQDAGN
+28 ALALAQDAGN
-38 GAAPVAVQAENG
+38 GAAPVAAQAENG
-50 FVPVEGKVYTVQ
+50 FTPVEGTVYTVQ
-62 VNWLKADSDSSSMMG
+62 VKWLKADSDSSSMMG

-92 YAVSLIANENGK
+92 YAVSLTANESGK
-104 NTGVKLISGGSELPY
+104 NMGVKLISGGSELPY

-128 FTVSTLKLDALTF
+128 FTVSALKLDALTF

-147 MPFSPSARAVFDA
+147 MPMTPSARAVFDT
-160 STIDEGVDIPSHEDA
+160 SSIGEGVDIPSYEDA

-183 KYDTSRSFN
+183 KYDVSRSFS

-198 ASNGSYVVELTAK
+198 ASNGSYIIELTAK

-258 TVNIPNRGTVTNLHP
+258 TVSIPNRGTMTNLHP

-298 KAEAVEQGN
+298 KAEAVEQGS
-307 KTDEAF
+307 KTDKAF
-313 AALQQAIADA
+313 SALQQAIADA

-329 ADATDASIAAGAKAI
+329 ADATDASIAAGVKAI
-344 AAAVDAFSTSADKT
+344 TGAVDA
-358 DPGQD
+358 
-363 EQIVDKTALNAAI
+363 
-376 AAAKAIEKGNK
+376 
-387 TDEAFAVLKEA
+387 
-398 IATAEKAAA
+398 
-407 NDKIPQA
+407 
-414 GVDAVTEQLKAAIE
+414 
-428 TFNTSKDAETPA
+428 FNTSKDAEAPA
-440 PTPSEEETVTTADD
+440 PTPSEDQTVTTADG

-459 GKGYALPVAFVNATT
+459 GKEYALPVSFVNATT
-474 GGQSAAASF
+474 GEQSTAANF
-483 MEASATV
+483 MEATATV
-490 VYADGA
+490 SYADGS

-528 FTVSGVSAINKD
+528 FTISGVPAINKD
-540 ITVSVTMPAGT
+540 ITVSVTMPGGT
-551 VDMGIRLDTSS
+551 VDMGVRLDTTS
-562 LPAASGDPV
+562 LPTASGEPV
-571 TPDPVT
+571 TPQPPANNNNGSNGNNDGGATTDPN
-577 PDPVTPSGNE
+577 GRQ
-587 GSGTATP
+587 A
-594 EATGQ
+594 
-599 KAEQGFQVGHTYQ
+599 KQGFQVGHTYQ

-700 QLGGGAQVADMH
+700 QLGGGAQIADMH

-726 NMVASSSKILNQ
+726 NAVASSSKIL
-738 TSGNAA
+738 
-744 ASSSKV
+744 
-750 LSQTGDNAAGV
+750 SQTGDNVAGV
-761 AGAAAAVSLAAAGAA
+761 AGVAAVAAVAAGAA
-776 AVARRRGEQR
+776 VVARRRMQRR

>member
-1 MKDARYT
+1 MGKVRYT

-28 AIALAQDAGN
+28 ALALAQDAGN
-38 GAAPVAVQAENG
+38 GAAPVAAQAENG
-50 FVPVEGKVYTVQ
+50 FTPVEGTVYTVQ
-62 VNWLKADSDSSSMMG
+62 VKWLKADSDSSSMMG

-92 YAVSLIANENGK
+92 YAVSLTANESGK
-104 NTGVKLISGGSELPY
+104 NMGVKLISGGSELPY

-128 FTVSTLKLDALTF
+128 FTVSALKLDALTF

-147 MPFSPSARAVFDA
+147 MSMTPSARAVFDT
-160 STIDEGVDIPSHEDA
+160 SSIGEGVDIPSYEDA

-183 KYDTSRSFN
+183 KYDISRSFS

-198 ASNGSYVVELTAK
+198 ASNGSYIIELTAK

-258 TVNIPNRGTVTNLHP
+258 TVSIPNRGTMTNLHP

-298 KAEAVEQGN
+298 KAEAVEQGS
-307 KTDEAF
+307 KTDKAF
-313 AALQQAIADA
+313 SALQQAIADA

-329 ADATDASIAAGAKAI
+329 ADATDASIAAGVKAI
-344 AAAVDAFSTSADKT
+344 TGAV
-358 DPGQD
+358 
-363 EQIVDKTALNAAI
+363 
-376 AAAKAIEKGNK
+376 
-387 TDEAFAVLKEA
+387 EA
-398 IATAEKAAA
+398 
-407 NDKIPQA
+407 
-414 GVDAVTEQLKAAIE
+414 
-428 TFNTSKDAETPA
+428 FNTSKDAEAPA
-440 PTPSEEETVTTADD
+440 PTPSDDQTVTTADG

-459 GKGYALPVAFVNATT
+459 GKEYALPVSFVNATT
-474 GGQSAAASF
+474 GEQSTAANF
-483 MEASATV
+483 MEATATV
-490 VYADGA
+490 SYADGS

-528 FTVSGVSAINKD
+528 FTISGVPAINKD
-540 ITVSVTMPAGT
+540 ITVSVTMPGGT
-551 VDMGIRLDTSS
+551 VDMGVRLDTTS
-562 LPAASGDPV
+562 LPTASGEPV
-571 TPDPVT
+571 TPQPPVSNNNGSNGNNDGGATTDPN
-577 PDPVTPSGNE
+577 GRQ
-587 GSGTATP
+587 A
-594 EATGQ
+594 
-599 KAEQGFQVGHTYQ
+599 KQGFQVGHTYQ

-700 QLGGGAQVADMH
+700 QLGGGAQIADMH

-726 NMVASSSKILNQ
+726 NAVASSSKIL
-738 TSGNAA
+738 
-744 ASSSKV
+744 
-750 LSQTGDNAAGV
+750 SQTGDNVAGV
-761 AGAAAAVSLAAAGAA
+761 AGVAAVAAVAAGAA
-776 AVARRRGEQR
+776 VVARRRMQRR

>member
-1 MKDARYT
+1 MGKVRYT

-28 AIALAQDAGN
+28 ALALAQDAGN
-38 GAAPVAVQAENG
+38 GAAPVAAQAENG
-50 FVPVEGKVYTVQ
+50 FTPVEGTVYTVQ
-62 VNWLKADSDSSSMMG
+62 VKWLKADSDSSSMVG

-92 YAVSLIANENGK
+92 YAVSLTANESGK
-104 NTGVKLISGGSELPY
+104 NMGVKLISGGSELPY

-128 FTVSTLKLDALTF
+128 FTVSALKLDALTF

-147 MPFSPSARAVFDA
+147 MPMTPSARAVFDT
-160 STIDEGVDIPSHEDA
+160 SSIDEGVDIPSYEDA

-183 KYDTSRSFN
+183 KYDVSRSFS

-198 ASNGSYVVELTAK
+198 ASNGSYIIELTAK

-258 TVNIPNRGTVTNLHP
+258 TVSIPNRGTMTNLHP

-298 KAEAVEQGN
+298 KAEAVEQGS
-307 KTDEAF
+307 KTDKAF
-313 AALQQAIADA
+313 SALQQAIADA

-329 ADATDASIAAGAKAI
+329 ADATDASIAAGVKAI
-344 AAAVDAFSTSADKT
+344 TGAV
-358 DPGQD
+358 
-363 EQIVDKTALNAAI
+363 
-376 AAAKAIEKGNK
+376 
-387 TDEAFAVLKEA
+387 EA
-398 IATAEKAAA
+398 
-407 NDKIPQA
+407 
-414 GVDAVTEQLKAAIE
+414 
-428 TFNTSKDAETPA
+428 FNTSKVAEAPA
-440 PTPSEEETVTTADD
+440 PTPSEDQTVTTADG

-459 GKGYALPVAFVNATT
+459 GKEYALPVSFVNATT
-474 GGQSAAASF
+474 GEQSTAANF
-483 MEASATV
+483 MEATATV
-490 VYADGA
+490 SYADGS

-528 FTVSGVSAINKD
+528 FTISGVPAINKD
-540 ITVSVTMPAGT
+540 ITVSVTMPGGT
-551 VDMGIRLDTSS
+551 VDMGVRLDTTS
-562 LPAASGDPV
+562 LPTASGEPV
-571 TPDPVT
+571 TPQPPANNNNGSNGNNDGGATTDPN
-577 PDPVTPSGNE
+577 GRQ
-587 GSGTATP
+587 A
-594 EATGQ
+594 
-599 KAEQGFQVGHTYQ
+599 KQGFQVGHTYQ

-700 QLGGGAQVADMH
+700 QLGGGAQIADMH

-726 NMVASSSKILNQ
+726 NAVASSSKIL
-738 TSGNAA
+738 
-744 ASSSKV
+744 
-750 LSQTGDNAAGV
+750 SQTGDNVAGV
-761 AGAAAAVSLAAAGAA
+761 AGAAAVAAVAAGAA
-776 AVARRRGEQR
+776 VVARRRMQRR

>member
-1 MKDARYT
+1 MGKVRYT

-28 AIALAQDAGN
+28 ALALAQDAGS
-38 GAAPVAVQAENG
+38 GDALVAEQAENG
-50 FVPVEGKVYTVQ
+50 FTPVEGTVYTVQ
-62 VNWLKADSDSSSMMG
+62 VKWLKADSDSSSMMG

-92 YAVSLIANENGK
+92 YAVSLTANESGK
-104 NTGVKLISGGSELPY
+104 EMGVKLISGGSELPY

-128 FTVSTLKLDALTF
+128 FTVSALKLDALTF
-141 QVTVPG
+141 QVTAPG
-147 MPFSPSARAVFDA
+147 MPMTPSARAVFDT
-160 STIDEGVDIPSHEDA
+160 SSIDEGVDIPPYEDA

-183 KYDTSRSFN
+183 KYDTSRSFS
-192 DKVKVT
+192 DEVKVI
-198 ASNGSYVVELTAK
+198 ASNGSYVIELTAK

-244 VSSITDTYDITFGY
+244 VSSITETYDITFGY
-258 TVNIPNRGTVTNLHP
+258 TVSIPNRGTMTNLHP
-273 FQLVVGNAAP
+273 FQLVVGNATP

-298 KAEAVEQGN
+298 KAEAVEQGS

-313 AALQQAIADA
+313 SALQRAIADA

-329 ADATDASIAAGAKAI
+329 ADATDASIAAGVKAI
-344 AAAVDAFSTSADKT
+344 TGAVEAFNTSADKA

-363 EQIVDKTALNAAI
+363 EQKVDKTLLNQKI
-376 AAAKAIEKGNK
+376 ADAKAIEQGNK
-387 TDEAFAVLKEA
+387 TDEAFKALQEA

-414 GVDAVTEQLKAAIE
+414 GVDAVTEQLQKAIDA
-428 TFNTSKDAETPA
+428 FNTSKDAEAPA
-440 PTPSEEETVTTADD
+440 PTPSEDQAVTTADG

-459 GKGYALPVAFVNATT
+459 GKEYALPVSFINATT
-474 GGQSAAASF
+474 GEQSTAANF
-483 MEASATV
+483 MEATATV
-490 VYADGA
+490 SYADGS

-528 FTVSGVSAINKD
+528 FTISGVPAINKD
-540 ITVSVTMPAGT
+540 ITVSVTMPGGT
-551 VDMGIRLDTSS
+551 VDMGVRLDTAS
-562 LPAASGDPV
+562 LPTASGEPV
-571 TPDPVT
+571 TPQPPASNNGSNGNNDGGATTDP
-577 PDPVTPSGNE
+577 N
-587 GSGTATP
+587 
-594 EATGQ
+594 GQ
-599 KAEQGFQVGHTYQ
+599 QAEQGFQVGHTYQ

-656 ANHII
+656 ASHII

-700 QLGGGAQVADMH
+700 QLGGGAQIADMH

-726 NMVASSSKILNQ
+726 NVVASSNKI
-738 TSGNAA
+738 
-744 ASSSKV
+744 
-750 LSQTGDNAAGV
+750 LSQTGDNVAGV
-761 AGAAAAVSLAAAGAA
+761 AGAAAVAAVAAGAA
-776 AVARRRGEQR
+776 VVARRRMQRR

>member
-1 MKDARYT
+1 MGKVRYT

-28 AIALAQDAGN
+28 ALALAQDAGN
-38 GAAPVAVQAENG
+38 GAAPVAAQAENG
-50 FVPVEGKVYTVQ
+50 FTPVEGTVYTVQ
-62 VNWLKADSDSSSMMG
+62 VKWLKADSDSSSMMG

-92 YAVSLIANENGK
+92 YAVSLTANESGK
-104 NTGVKLISGGSELPY
+104 NMGVKLISGGSELPY

-128 FTVSTLKLDALTF
+128 FTVSALKLDALTF

-147 MPFSPSARAVFDA
+147 MPMTPSARAVFDT
-160 STIDEGVDIPSHEDA
+160 SSIDEGVDIPSYEDA

-183 KYDTSRSFN
+183 KYDVSRSFS

-198 ASNGSYVVELTAK
+198 ASNGSYIIELTAK

-258 TVNIPNRGTVTNLHP
+258 TVNMGPRGTMTNLHP
-273 FQLVVGNAAP
+273 FQLVVGNATP

-298 KAEAVEQGN
+298 KAEAVEQGS
-307 KTDEAF
+307 KTDKAF
-313 AALQQAIADA
+313 SALQQAIADA

-329 ADATDASIAAGAKAI
+329 ADATDASIAAGVKAI
-344 AAAVDAFSTSADKT
+344 TGAV
-358 DPGQD
+358 
-363 EQIVDKTALNAAI
+363 
-376 AAAKAIEKGNK
+376 KA
-387 TDEAFAVLKEA
+387 
-398 IATAEKAAA
+398 
-407 NDKIPQA
+407 
-414 GVDAVTEQLKAAIE
+414 
-428 TFNTSKDAETPA
+428 FNTSKVAEAPA
-440 PTPSEEETVTTADD
+440 PTPSEDQTVTTADG

-459 GKGYALPVAFVNATT
+459 GKEYALPVSFVNATT
-474 GGQSAAASF
+474 GEQSTAANF
-483 MEASATV
+483 MEATATV
-490 VYADGA
+490 SYADGS

-528 FTVSGVSAINKD
+528 FTISGVPAINKD
-540 ITVSVTMPAGT
+540 ITVSVTMPGGT
-551 VDMGIRLDTSS
+551 VDMGVRLDTTS
-562 LPAASGDPV
+562 LPTASGEPV
-571 TPDPVT
+571 TPQPPANNNNGGNNGGGATTDPN
-577 PDPVTPSGNE
+577 GR
-587 GSGTATP
+587 
-594 EATGQ
+594 Q
-599 KAEQGFQVGHTYQ
+599 AEQGFQVGHTYQ

-700 QLGGGAQVADMH
+700 QLGGGAQIADMH

-726 NMVASSSKILNQ
+726 NAVASSSKIL
-738 TSGNAA
+738 
-744 ASSSKV
+744 
-750 LSQTGDNAAGV
+750 SQTGDNVAGV
-761 AGAAAAVSLAAAGAA
+761 AGAAAVAAVAAGAA
-776 AVARRRGEQR
+776 VVARRRMQRR

>member
-1 MKDARYT
+1 MGKVRYT

-28 AIALAQDAGN
+28 ALALAQDAGN
-38 GAAPVAVQAENG
+38 GDAPVAVQTENG
-50 FVPVEGKVYTVQ
+50 FTPVEGTVYTVQ
-62 VNWLKADSDSSSMMG
+62 VKWLKADSDSSSMMG

-92 YAVSLIANENGK
+92 YAVSLTANESGK
-104 NTGVKLISGGSELPY
+104 EMGVKLISGGSELPY

-128 FTVSTLKLDALTF
+128 FTVSALKLDALTF
-141 QVTVPG
+141 QVTAPG
-147 MPFSPSARAVFDA
+147 MPMTPSARAVFDT
-160 STIDEGVDIPSHEDA
+160 SSIDEGVDIPPYEDA

-183 KYDTSRSFN
+183 KYDTSRSFS
-192 DKVKVT
+192 DEVKVT
-198 ASNGSYVVELTAK
+198 ASNGSYVIELTAK

-244 VSSITDTYDITFGY
+244 VSSITDTHDITFGY
-258 TVNIPNRGTVTNLHP
+258 TVSIPNRGTMTNLHP
-273 FQLVVGNAAP
+273 FQLVVGNATP

-298 KAEAVEQGN
+298 KAEAVEQGS

-313 AALQQAIADA
+313 SALQQAIADA

-329 ADATDASIAAGAKAI
+329 ADATDASIAAAVKAI
-344 AAAVDAFSTSADKT
+344 TGAVEAFNTSADKA

-363 EQIVDKTALNAAI
+363 EQKVDKTLLNQKI
-376 AAAKAIEKGNK
+376 ADAKAIEQGNK
-387 TDEAFAVLKEA
+387 TDEAFKALQEA

-414 GVDAVTEQLKAAIE
+414 GVDAVTEQLKAAID
-428 TFNTSKDAETPA
+428 TFNTSKDAEAPA
-440 PTPSEEETVTTADD
+440 PTPSEEQAVTTTDG

-459 GKGYALPVAFVNATT
+459 GKEYTLPVSFINATT
-474 GGQSAAASF
+474 GEQSTAANF
-483 MEASATV
+483 MEAAATV
-490 VYADGA
+490 SYADGSYA
-496 YSVTVTPNAQGK
+496 VTVTPNAQGK

-528 FTVSGVSAINKD
+528 FTISGVPAINKD
-540 ITVSVTMPAGT
+540 ITVSVTMPGGT
-551 VDMGIRLDTSS
+551 VDMGVRLDTTS
-562 LPAASGDPV
+562 LPTASGEPV
-571 TPDPVT
+571 TPQPPANNNNGSNGNNDGGATTDP
-577 PDPVTPSGNE
+577 N
-587 GSGTATP
+587 
-594 EATGQ
+594 GQ
-599 KAEQGFQVGHTYQ
+599 QVEQGFQVGHTYQ

-700 QLGGGAQVADMH
+700 QLGGGAQIADMH

-726 NMVASSSKILNQ
+726 NVVASSNKI
-738 TSGNAA
+738 
-744 ASSSKV
+744 
-750 LSQTGDNAAGV
+750 LSQTGDNVAGV
-761 AGAAAAVSLAAAGAA
+761 AGAAAVAAVAAGAA
-776 AVARRRGEQR
+776 VVARRRM